1 MSSGLINAAFSAEK
15 LREKPLPNTIFLVSQ
30 FSMQRFLVFLA
41 CKFQFSELRG
51 YK

>member
-30 FSMQRFLVFLA
+30 FKHAEIFGIFSM
-41 CKFQFSELRG
+41 
-51 YK
+51 